1 MGQALRQ
8 GQTGYS
14 GLQDRDEAAL
24 ARAHMRERLAQLF
37 VEMQALMAILPPS
50 QPDAR
55 TVASDDEIETQF
67 DNLPL

>member
-8 GQTGYS
+8 GETGYP
-14 GLQDRDEAAL
+14 GQQDRDEAAL